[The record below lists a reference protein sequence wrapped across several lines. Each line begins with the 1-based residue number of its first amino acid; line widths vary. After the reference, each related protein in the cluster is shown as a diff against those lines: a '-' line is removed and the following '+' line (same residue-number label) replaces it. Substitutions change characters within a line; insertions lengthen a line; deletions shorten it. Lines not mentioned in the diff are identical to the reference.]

1 MTIIKSLTELKDP
14 KISEVGGKGYSLA
27 VLINNGF
34 NVPQGFVITSDV
46 FFDILKYNNLIERT
60 EKLVSEIDENNFSEK
75 SKDIRDLM
83 LNGEM
88 PEDIAPEIEEPLNKL
103 NAQYVSIRSS
113 AVSEDSLKASFA
125 GLHDTFLNVKLEPDL
140 VLENIKKCWASL
152 FTERAIVY
160 RTRKGIPHLEGMAV
174 VVQEM
179 IPAEVSGI
187 TFTVHPTKEKTLL
200 IEASYGIGDMV
211 VSGKVEPDD
220 YVVDRGILEVL
231 EKKIGDKNIMSI
243 CRSGQVEI
251 IGVEKELANKQV
263 IHDERI
269 KEVAKICLNIEKLF
283 KYPQDIEWCISNNK
297 IWILQSRAITGVV
310 RWKKKI
316 RKLF

>member
-1 MTIIKSLTELKDP
+1 MTFIKFLTELKDP

-34 NVPQGFVITSDV
+34 NVPQGFVITSDA
-46 FFDILKYNNLIERT
+46 FFKFLKANNLMERI
-60 EKLVSEIDENNFSEK
+60 EKLASEIDENTFLEK
-75 SKDIRDLM
+75 SKGIRDLI
-83 LNGEM
+83 LDGNM
-88 PEDIAPEIEEPLNKL
+88 PKDIASQIEEPLNKID
-103 NAQYVSIRSS
+103 AQYVSIRSS

-125 GLHDTFLNVKLEPDL
+125 GLHDTFLNIKSEPDL

-160 RTRKGIPHLEGMAV
+160 RIRKGIPHLEGMAV

-283 KYPQDIEWCISNNK
+283 KYPQDIEWCISNKK
-297 IWILQSRAITGVV
+297 IWILQSRAITGEI
-310 RWKKKI
+310 K
-316 RKLF
+316 